1 MAKVGR
7 NQPCPC
13 GSGKKYKRCCQAK
26 DQASRAEAASLAQQ
40 RYTHVVPAAPG
51 DFFFGEDDLDELSN
65 RVVDLIDEGRLD
77 EAETACQ
84 ELKEQYPEV
93 IDWLFRTAM
102 LHEARGE
109 PQHAIE
115 YYERTLAWMD
125 DNPDDFEP
133 ASRESFR
140 DDIDRLRRTMDEPS

>member
-26 DQASRAEAASLAQQ
+26 DQASRAQVASLAQQ
-40 RYTHVVPAAPG
+40 RYTHVAPVPG
-51 DFFFGEDDLDELSN
+51 DFFFSEDNLDELSN

-109 PQHAIE
+109 PQRAIE

-133 ASRESFR
+133 ASREPFR
-140 DDIDRLRRTMDEPS
+140 DDIDRLRQATNELS